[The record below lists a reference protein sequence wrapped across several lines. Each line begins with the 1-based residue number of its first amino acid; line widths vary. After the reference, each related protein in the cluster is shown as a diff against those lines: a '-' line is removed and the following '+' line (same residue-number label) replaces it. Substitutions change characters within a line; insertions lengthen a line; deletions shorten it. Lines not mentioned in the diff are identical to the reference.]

1 MLAVSLGV
9 NIDHVA
15 TLRNARGTIYPD
27 PFDAISLAQAGGADG
42 ITIHLREDRRHI
54 NDNDVKRICSAKPL
68 PINLEM
74 AATQEMLQIALENK
88 PHEVCLVPEKRQEL
102 TTEGGLDVAA
112 QQDYLCGYVKQL
124 KEGNILV
131 SLFIDP
137 DVSQIQASAACAA
150 DIIELHTGRY
160 AELEYGSDEWKSELD
175 RLTKAAQLAHEL
187 GMTVNAGHGLT
198 VENAYEIAKLPEM
211 NCLNIGHS
219 IIAKSVFIGLENAV
233 AEMKDALIKS

>member
-1 MLAVSLGV
+1 MSTVLLGV

-27 PFDAISLAQAGGADG
+27 PYDAIALARAGGADG

-54 NDNDVKRICSAKPL
+54 RDNDVERICAAKSL

-74 AATQEMLQIALENK
+74 AATQEMLEIALKNK

-102 TTEGGLDVAA
+102 TTEGGLDVVS
-112 QQDYLCGYVKQL
+112 QQDHLLAYSKNLQ
-124 KEGNILV
+124 EANILV

-137 DVSQIQASAACAA
+137 EESQIHASEKCNA
-150 DIIELHTGRY
+150 DIVELHTGRY
-160 AELEYGSDEWKSELD
+160 AELEYGSKDWRLELE
-175 RLTKAAQLAHEL
+175 RLTHAACLAHKL
-187 GMTVNAGHGLT
+187 GMIVNAGHGLT
-198 VENAYEIAKLPEM
+198 IENVHEIAKLPAM

-233 AEMKDALIKS
+233 AEMKNTLANN